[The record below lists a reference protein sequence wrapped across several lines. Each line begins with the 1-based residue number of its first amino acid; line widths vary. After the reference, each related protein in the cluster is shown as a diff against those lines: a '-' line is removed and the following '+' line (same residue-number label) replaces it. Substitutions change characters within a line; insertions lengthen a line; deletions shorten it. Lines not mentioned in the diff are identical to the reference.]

1 MGVRNARGFIGAR
14 KGATAMVRCP
24 MARGR
29 VLRDDCL
36 EDQCAWWDEL
46 EGRCIVVSLARKMA
60 VVGNWIL
67 LEKVLRS
74 PVTGSGR

>member
-1 MGVRNARGFIGAR
+1 MMI
-14 KGATAMVRCP
+14 CP
-24 MARGR
+24 MARRGG
-29 VLRDDCL
+29 LTTYCL
-36 EDQCAWWDEL
+36 EDECAWWDEL
-46 EGRCIVVSLARKMA
+46 EGRCIVVSLACKLA